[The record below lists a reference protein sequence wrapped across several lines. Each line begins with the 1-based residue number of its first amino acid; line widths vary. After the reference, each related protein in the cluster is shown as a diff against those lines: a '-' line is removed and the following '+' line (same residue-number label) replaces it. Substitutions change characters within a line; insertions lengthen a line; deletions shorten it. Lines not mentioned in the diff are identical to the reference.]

1 MGKVG
6 DAMNRKLY
14 TISEAAAM
22 IDGLSEYRVRQMC
35 RNGELHCFKAGR
47 KYLISEDSHMRAV
60 FGDDSRDKDKNA
72 S

>member
-6 DAMNRKLY
+6 DLMTRKLY

-22 IDGLSEYRVRQMC
+22 IDGLTEYRVRQMC

-47 KYLISEDSHMRAV
+47 KYLISEDALMRAV
-60 FGDDSRDKDKNA
+60 FGENYSNTDNT
-72 S
+72 